1 MPKKRLDLYAATDER
16 WVMHA
21 LADFPAFLA
30 DHANCER
37 KASAMATSLMMRY
50 RDRKEIIPGLIALAI
65 EELEH
70 LQQVYDFMSEYH
82 VDLLADEKDPYI
94 NALLK
99 IVRHGREHEFLDR
112 LLVCSL
118 VETRG
123 AERFRLVAEYFKE
136 TNNRLHEFY
145 RDLWASEA
153 KHGNLFIEWA
163 EVYFP
168 SDIVQKRLHAL
179 GKKEADIML
188 QQPCR
193 HALH

>member
-1 MPKKRLDLYAATDER
+1 MPKKRLDLYAATDEQ
-16 WVMHA
+16 WVTHA

-70 LQQVYDFMSEYH
+70 LQQVYDLMLEYN
-82 VDLLADEKDPYI
+82 VELLPDEKDPYI

-136 TNNRLHEFY
+136 TNNSLHEFY
-145 RDLWASEA
+145 RGLWASEA
-153 KHGNLFIEWA
+153 KHGDLFVEWA

-168 SDIVQKRLHAL
+168 DDIVQKRLHAL
-179 GKKEADIML
+179 GKEESAIML
-188 QQPCR
+188 KQPYR